1 MGRKTKVALSY
12 FPLDCD
18 FFSNRKV
25 KALRRAHGQ
34 IGLLTYVYI
43 LCRIY
48 ANGYYL
54 KVEDMKQFAYDVA
67 EDIAND
73 HLASV
78 SARVMN
84 AISYLADTG
93 LLDKACLDKGVLTG
107 YAIQEQ
113 YIRSITA
120 SKRTAQ
126 IQEYRVTDSAFPV
139 QKTGKSSEEKRI
151 SSEEMAINSETTQQ
165 RKRNETTAINSCCYG
180 LHGLVR
186 LTDTEYGRIREEIGE
201 IALKDYINRLDS
213 WLTGHKVS
221 GSHANVILKWYNQ
234 DNRDK
239 PKGTGQTVS
248 AVDVNALFGN
258 VTEDTI

>member
-43 LCRIY
+43 LCKIY

-54 KVEDMKQFAYDVA
+54 KVEDMKQFAYDIA

-93 LLDKACLDKGVLTG
+93 LLCKACLDKGVLTG

-113 YIRSITA
+113 YMRSVT
-120 SKRTAQ
+120 SMKRTAK
-126 IQEYRVTDSAFPV
+126 IEEYRVTDSAFPV
-139 QKTGKSSEEKRI
+139 RKTGKSSEEKRI
-151 SSEEMAINSETTQQ
+151 SSEEMAINSETMQQ
-165 RKRNETTAINSCCYG
+165 KKRKETTAINSCCYG

-186 LTDTEYGRIREEIGE
+186 LTDTEYGRLREEIGE
-201 IALKDYINRLDS
+201 QALKDYINRLDS
-213 WLTGHKVS
+213 WLTKKPVS

-234 DNRDK
+234 DAKDR
-239 PKGTGQTVS
+239 PKSAGQTVG
-248 AVDVNALFGN
+248 AADLNALFGD
-258 VTEDTI
+258 VTEENI

>member
-1 MGRKTKVALSY
+1 MGRPQKVSLKY

-34 IGLLTYVYI
+34 IGLLTYLYI
-43 LCRIY
+43 LCKIY

-54 KVEDMKQFAYDVA
+54 QVADMRQFAYDIA

-78 SARVMN
+78 SARVMSV
-84 AISYLADTG
+84 ISYLADTG

-107 YAIQEQ
+107 SAIQEQ
-113 YIRSITA
+113 YMRSITA

-126 IQEYRVTDSAFPV
+126 IKEYRVTASAFPV
-139 QKTGKSSEEKRI
+139 RENGVSSEKRAVY
-151 SSEEMAINSETTQQ
+151 SEETAVNSESMQQ
-165 RKRNETTAINSCCYG
+165 IKRKETTAINSCCYG

-186 LTDTEYGRIREEIGE
+186 LTETEYSRISGMIGE
-201 IALKDYINRLDS
+201 EALKDYINRLDS
-213 WLTGHKVS
+213 WLTGHKIS
-221 GSHANVILKWYNQ
+221 GSHANVILRWYGQ
-234 DNRDK
+234 DNKDK
-239 PKGTGQTVS
+239 PQGATI
-248 AVDVNALFGN
+248 DINALFED
-258 VTEDTI
+258 VTEENI